1 MHSDTDFDKDEL
13 ETLRKLEGTADDAGA
28 EDQTGDDDTTDQ
40 QATATAA
47 SEQDD
52 TSKTTAATTATD
64 TTGDATTTATTTATE
79 PEPKADRSALRAA
92 RRSERRAL
100 ETAARLEREIDEL
113 KAKVPA
119 ATTVAPDD
127 EVMTALEADFPAVAK
142 ALKATTTQL
151 AAVQAE
157 LAEARKTAP
166 RQQAEDDFTPP
177 ALPENVQD
185 AVDDIPELLTWQT
198 TKEGQA
204 KWALAVQADNLLRAS
219 PKWKDKPMAERLAE
233 ATRRVKAELDEPA
246 ADPSPKPKTKPRTDP
261 AAAVKEAK
269 RDAPVTLSDLRGG
282 VATEHTQRLSRADM
296 ESMDDDALLSALG

>member
-1 MHSDTDFDKDEL
+1 MHSDTDFEADEL
-13 ETLRKLEGTADDAGA
+13 ET
-28 EDQTGDDDTTDQ
+28 
-40 QATATAA
+40 
-47 SEQDD
+47 
-52 TSKTTAATTATD
+52 
-64 TTGDATTTATTTATE
+64 
-79 PEPKADRSALRAA
+79 LRAA

-100 ETAARLEREIDEL
+100 ETAARLEREIEEL
-113 KAKVPA
+113 KARVPA
-119 ATTVAPDD
+119 AQADD
-127 EVMTALEADFPAVAK
+127 TDPEVMASLEVDYPAVAK
-142 ALKATTTQL
+142 ALKATTAQI

-166 RQQAEDDFTPP
+166 RQEAEDDFTPP
-177 ALPENVQD
+177 PLPANVQD
-185 AVDDIPELLTWQT
+185 VVDDIPDLLTWQT

-204 KWALAVQADNLLRAS
+204 KWLLACKADDLLRVH

-246 ADPSPKPKTKPRTDP
+246 ATPSPKPNTKPRTDP